1 MKTIT
6 KTIDLYRYSE
16 LSDGARERVK
26 QWYLEGQD
34 ASTFSYDCKDW
45 LQYKYGLI
53 DMEVQFSLSCCQ
65 GDGLNVY
72 GDVCFWEL
80 EKKIMKGSNFTQKEL
95 NRLKF
100 YYKQVYD
107 SIHIPANPHY
117 CYDYSSHIDFANDW
131 IAELE
136 NDGIRDIDERLISRF
151 ESYLKQVFHNINAE
165 LEQRGYDFFYEI
177 SDSDLSDICDANDWY
192 FTADGTYYLD

>member
-6 KTIDLYRYSE
+6 KTIELYRYSE
-16 LSDGARERVK
+16 LSDDARERVK
-26 QWYLEGQD
+26 QWYLDGQNAGVFAD
-34 ASTFSYDCKDW
+34 DCKDW
-45 LQYKYGLI
+45 LQYEYGLI
-53 DMEVQFSLSCCQ
+53 DMTVQFSLSYCQ

-72 GDVCFWEL
+72 GDVAFWEL
-80 EKKIMKGSNFTQKEL
+80 EKIFKNSEFTEKEL
-95 NRLKF
+95 KRLEF

-107 SIHIPANPHY
+107 AIHIPANPRY
-117 CYDYSSHIDFANDW
+117 SYDYSNRIDFASNW

-136 NDGIRDIDERLISRF
+136 NDGIRDIDKRLISRF

-177 SDSDLSDICDANDWY
+177 SESDLSDICDANDYY
-192 FTADGTYYLD
+192 FTADGTYYFD